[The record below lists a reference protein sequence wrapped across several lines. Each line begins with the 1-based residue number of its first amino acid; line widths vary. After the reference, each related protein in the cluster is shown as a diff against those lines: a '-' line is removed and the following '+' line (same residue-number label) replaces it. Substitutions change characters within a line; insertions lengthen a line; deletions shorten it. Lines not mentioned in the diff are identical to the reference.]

1 MTSDLRGQG
10 HSGLPLQPLQFL
22 EKFLPLFSQQG
33 DITDDETVQ
42 FKSYLLSLGI
52 SDPVTRDTHGSGSKY
67 YRELA
72 KEIHGILAAPVK
84 ESGGMMTLTD
94 AFCRVNRARGLE
106 LVSPED
112 ILNACKSFP
121 SSIPLELYTF
131 PKTGVIAVRSTDP
144 ETGSKAEKA
153 TEEALKD
160 RKEAG
165 LTAEEL
171 ARSSGISVV
180 LAKERLL
187 AAEEEGRACRDDT
200 VEGLRFFPNLF
211 LQKV

>member
-1 MTSDLRGQG
+1 MAKPMVGLAKNI
-10 HSGLPLQPLQFL
+10 SG
-22 EKFLPLFSQQG
+22 KIRDKQG

-72 KEIHGILAAPVK
+72 KEIHNILIEPLK
-84 ESGGMMTLTD
+84 DSGGMMTLTD

-112 ILNACKSFP
+112 LLNACKSFP
-121 SSIPLELYTF
+121 SSLPLELHTF
-131 PKTGVIAVRSTDP
+131 PKSGVIAIRSTDS
-144 ETGSKAEKA
+144 ETGVKAVKA
-153 TEEALKD
+153 TEEALNAKV
-160 RKEAG
+160 EVG

-171 ARSSGISVV
+171 ARSAGISVV

-187 AAEEEGRACRDDT
+187 AAEEDGRACRDDT

-211 LQKV
+211 LIRAQ